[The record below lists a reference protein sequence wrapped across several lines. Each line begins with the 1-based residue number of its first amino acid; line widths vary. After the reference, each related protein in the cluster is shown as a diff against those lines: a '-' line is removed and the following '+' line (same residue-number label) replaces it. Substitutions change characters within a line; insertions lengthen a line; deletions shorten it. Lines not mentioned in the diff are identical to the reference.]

1 MISSWMLRR
10 VFFQLCFPSKL
21 GATRE
26 KGDKQRRNSSK
37 SGSRS
42 VARRSIAFSTFP
54 FYIFQIAKSSILHS
68 PPPFHCYFVTE
79 DILRLSKFGYVSRDF
94 ATDDIQFPSFP
105 RCFDAFRKDTRGW
118 NRTVLSKPRD
128 AWLCSQRRV
137 SKRKRDQISK
147 GQRLEDRAQAN
158 PRLSFTYGGRK
169 R

>member
-1 MISSWMLRR
+1 MLSVQTRGDEGEGGQTKEEFVEIRIEIGRSSLDRI
-10 VFFQLCFPSKL
+10 F
-21 GATRE
+21 TR
-26 KGDKQRRNSSK
+26 
-37 SGSRS
+37 
-42 VARRSIAFSTFP
+42 STFS
-54 FYIFQIAKSSILHS
+54 KSSILHP

-118 NRTVLSKPRD
+118 NRTALSKPRD